1 MNNTTLLNAL
11 IGLTSQYSPRLY
23 EVNFCDLTEYM
34 EPQDMALIKN
44 HMEGRFFGNSW
55 LFIDGNPI
63 RDHFTFP
70 ALLERFY
77 FQFSILVLPINWPH
91 LMKSTNNY
99 VVNYCA
105 RTK

>member
-1 MNNTTLLNAL
+1 MNNTTLLKTL
-11 IGLTSQYSPRLY
+11 IGLTSQYPRLY
-23 EVNFCDLTEYM
+23 EINFCDLTVDM
-34 EPQDMALIKN
+34 EPLDTALIKN

-55 LFIDGNPI
+55 FIDGNLI
-63 RDHFTFP
+63 HDHFTSP
-70 ALLERFY
+70 ELLERFY

-91 LMKSTNNY
+91 LMKSTNKY